1 MKRMSMLFAVAAL
14 AATLLGGCVV
24 VPWGWYGEGGY
35 HHHGGYPHGYYYG
48 RR

>member
-1 MKRMSMLFAVAAL
+1 MKRIGMLFAVAAL
-14 AATLLGGCVV
+14 AATLLGGCVI
-24 VPWGWYGEGGY
+24 VPWGWDGEGY